1 MRSQVPE
8 LKDSIEAIYLSA
20 SFTIGSAAMLDVM
33 LAISGATTRTI
44 SSRTLSRPGEVHVD
58 ENSMKVVVD
67 SQDLPA
73 EGVSRS
79 A

>member
-1 MRSQVPE
+1 
-8 LKDSIEAIYLSA
+8 
-20 SFTIGSAAMLDVM
+20 MLDVM

>member
-1 MRSQVPE
+1 
-8 LKDSIEAIYLSA
+8 
-20 SFTIGSAAMLDVM
+20 MLYYRLGGLPDVS

-44 SSRTLSRPGEVHVD
+44 SSRILSRPGEMHVD
-58 ENSMKVVVD
+58 ENYMKAVVD

>member
-1 MRSQVPE
+1 MP
-8 LKDSIEAIYLSA
+8 
-20 SFTIGSAAMLDVM
+20 DVS
-33 LAISGATTRTI
+33 LAISGATTRTV
-44 SSRTLSRPGEVHVD
+44 SSRILSRPGEVHVD
-58 ENSMKVVVD
+58 ENGMKAVVD